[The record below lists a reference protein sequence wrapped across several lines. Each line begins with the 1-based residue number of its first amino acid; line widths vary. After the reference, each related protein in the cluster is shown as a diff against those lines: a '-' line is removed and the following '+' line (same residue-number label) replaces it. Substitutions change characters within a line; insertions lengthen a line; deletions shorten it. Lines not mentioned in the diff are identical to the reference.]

1 MSLAPLQLDDL
12 TWSNLVESA
21 RERIPAASRGEWTL
35 HAPVDPGVTLLELF
49 ASQLEQ
55 RLFWMDQD
63 SDARAAALLRL
74 MGISPRP
81 VGVATTVLRF
91 SAPKQLA
98 NCATFLRRGTVMQL
112 GDDERDLDR
121 QPAFATIRNLT
132 VLPLSLRDP
141 PTRRV
146 RRQRPA
152 ASTPNLELRVAGE
165 CRSLELQAGRAPC
178 LFAAHREVRDAE
190 IILKLTSDAPVGGAI
205 AIYFDLESPASV
217 QPQWVQDF
225 ADDGADV
232 VEVTPAAQ
240 LTWSYWDGNGYQT
253 CPAHRVEDGTQGLR
267 RSGVVRLRIPPGAW
281 KCDGNFQSSLPP
293 TTEFAFQLRV
303 VAEQPTYT
311 FLPRVRQIV
320 PNAVIARHVRLRRSQ
335 SLSACE
341 LGRLTREIQ
350 TWQPLAGNVLRLPI
364 DAFGDPPIPRNSA
377 AGSRRAQACQ
387 CERHRAAVRTRHP
400 VRLLLRERATPYKLQ
415 TWTAVDSFAHS
426 GPGDRHFI
434 VDRQAAVLRFG
445 DGLSGRIPVPAI
457 GPLANYFQLEYEV
470 GGGLKGNL
478 PAALRWIECGEDPL
492 VGCDSRQR
500 AAQRHSAV
508 NVTAAAGGVE
518 SETLDAAS
526 GRASREHRKRAVTK
540 VDIENLAIATP
551 GAGIKRAHAVVGM
564 LPKHAH
570 LPTPG
575 AATVIVV
582 PDLPS
587 SLRSVSDRSCGDD
600 LVALVPDAGVLRAVA
615 RYLDCVRL
623 LTHEFQV
630 LPPTYV
636 ELALHVD
643 LVGTASDAESIRIRI
658 VQALHQYLH
667 PLYGGPK
674 ETGWSFGGAIR
685 PSELVRCVQR
695 ALDHELQVRQIKVGI
710 HTPSKCRC
718 KETHGK
724 SGQGDCHHC
733 ATTAQQAGPIPF
745 ESCKDVEIPPHAL
758 VALRAVTVAFA
769 QPQGARAGGVL

>member
-35 HAPVDPGVTLLELF
+35 HAPVDPGMTLLELF

-55 RLFWMDQD
+55 RLFWMDQP
-63 SDARAAALLRL
+63 SDARTAALLRL
-74 MGISPRP
+74 MGISSRP

-91 SAPKQLA
+91 SPPEQLA
-98 NCATFLRRGTVMQL
+98 HSATFVRRGTVMQL

-132 VLPLSLRDP
+132 VLPLSLREP
-141 PTRRV
+141 PSRRV
-146 RRQRPA
+146 RRQRPIVPA
-152 ASTPNLELRVAGE
+152 PNLELRVAGE
-165 CRSLELQAGRAPC
+165 CRSVELQAGRAPC
-178 LFAAHREVRDAE
+178 LFAADGDVRDAE
-190 IILKLTSDAPVGGAI
+190 IILKLTSSAPVGGAI
-205 AIYFDLESPASV
+205 ALYFDLESPASV

-225 ADDGADV
+225 VDDGADPV
-232 VEVTPAAQ
+232 KVAPAAQ
-240 LTWSYWDGNGYQT
+240 LSWSYWNGRAFQS
-253 CPAHRVEDGTQGLR
+253 CSPICVEDGTHGLR
-267 RSGVVRLRIPPGAW
+267 RSGVVRLRIPDGAW
-281 KCDGNFQSSLPP
+281 KHSINYQFSLQP
-293 TTEFAFQLRV
+293 TSGFAFRLRL
-303 VAEQPTYT
+303 VANHPTFT

-320 PNAVIARHVRLRRSQ
+320 PNAVIARHLRLRRSET
-335 SLSACE
+335 LGACDLTQLTGE
-341 LGRLTREIQ
+341 ILG
-350 TWQPLAGNVLRLPI
+350 WQPLSGNVLTLPF
-364 DAFGDPPIPRNSA
+364 DAFGDLPIPRNA
-377 AGSRRAQACQ
+377 MALSRRAESCQ
-387 CERHRAAVRTRHP
+387 CGRTSAKVRTRYP
-400 VRLLLRERATPYKLQ
+400 IRLLLRERATPSELQ

-426 GPGDRHFI
+426 GPGDRHFV
-434 VDRQAAVLRFG
+434 VDREAAVLRFG

-478 PAALRWIECGEDPL
+478 PAALRWIECGADPL

-500 AAQRHSAV
+500 AVQRHSAV
-508 NVTAAAGGVE
+508 NVTAAAGGAE
-518 SETLDAAS
+518 AETLDAAS
-526 GRASREHRKRAVTK
+526 GRASRELRKRAVTK
-540 VDIENLAIATP
+540 ADIEYLAIATS

-564 LPKHAH
+564 LPQHAH

-587 SLRSVSDRSCGDD
+587 SLRTMGDRSCGDD
-600 LVALVPDAGVLRAVA
+600 LVALVPDAGAMQAVE
-615 RYLDCVRL
+615 RYLDCARL
-623 LTHEFQV
+623 LTHEFHV

-636 ELALHVD
+636 EVALHVD
-643 LVGTASDAESIRIRI
+643 LVGAASDAEAMQIKV

-674 ETGWSFGGAIR
+674 ETGWPFGGAIR

-695 ALDHELQVRQIKVGI
+695 ALDHELQVRQIKVGVLR
-710 HTPSKCRC
+710 PSKCGCQSAHRA
-718 KETHGK
+718 
-724 SGQGDCHHC
+724 SGHGDCHHC
-733 ATTAQQAGPIPF
+733 GTTSHQAGAIQF

-758 VALRAVTVAFA
+758 VALRAVTVAFSR
-769 QPQGARAGGVL
+769 PQGARAGGVL